1 MMRFIVCVIHM
12 QERELNEMTDIVE
25 IADHMINIVEDY
37 AEMMGVSVVI
47 ETEIQDDG
55 LMFTVQIMKG
65 DN

>member
-1 MMRFIVCVIHM
+1 
-12 QERELNEMTDIVE
+12 MTDIVE

-47 ETEIQDDG
+47 ETEIRDDS
-55 LMFTVQIMKG
+55 LIFTVQVMKG